1 MLAFFKY
8 SKKEEKFMSDDTV
21 IEEEKEENI
30 IKKVC
35 REHNLTY
42 KKLANELGHSEG
54 SIRSLAIKDN
64 SDMSLIFKKSM
75 ELFVKTREYEKELEE
90 FHFMR
95 KWLKKFIF
103 KV

>member
-30 IKKVC
+30 IKKIC

-42 KKLANELGHSEG
+42 KKLAEEIGYGHG
-54 SIRSLAIKDN
+54 SIQNLANKENNDI
-64 SDMSLIFKKSM
+64 SIMVKKVL
-75 ELFVKTREYEKELEE
+75 ELFILTKKQAQELDELNIIK
-90 FHFMR
+90 R
-95 KWLKKFIF
+95 WIRAIST
-103 KV
+103 